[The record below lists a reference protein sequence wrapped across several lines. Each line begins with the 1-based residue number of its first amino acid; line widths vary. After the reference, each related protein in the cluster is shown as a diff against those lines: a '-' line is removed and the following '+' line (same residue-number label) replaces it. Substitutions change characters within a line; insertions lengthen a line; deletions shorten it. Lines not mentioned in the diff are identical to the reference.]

1 MIVLNTTKTSIKIIK
16 RNLSFVKMLLMQ
28 YKDEIKLN
36 KKKGCKKYMLR
47 AMNNSQITS
56 AV

>member
-36 KKKGCKKYMLR
+36 KKKDVRNIC
-47 AMNNSQITS
+47 
-56 AV
+56 

>member
-1 MIVLNTTKTSIKIIK
+1 
-16 RNLSFVKMLLMQ
+16 MLLMQ